1 MSITK
6 ITTPE
11 LLDFPNDSISSANTS
26 GTIIPKGYTA
36 LCTFPG
42 SNANVA
48 LYTMDGNADDS
59 CGSLNLTNNNSVTF
73 TANSPWGGSYQSA
86 DFDGSNYLSYGV
98 GLGAS
103 ADRTR
108 SLWINIDTIPGGF
121 CTLIYIG
128 DAGANENY
136 EVLSLQSSG
145 KVRFQG
151 RYGATTTSEIETG
164 SALSTGTWYHIAWV
178 YKGSSQLLYLNGV
191 LVNTCG
197 NTGGSG
203 TSSGTCPSVTNTL
216 TAGITHIAA
225 WRDGSTVYDGKIAQ
239 VRFYNQAL
247 TPGQIVDLYNESLTT
262 YYRPTTSLNAGEFRY
277 NEQLGYVEYYD
288 SSNWQQIADEYI
300 SGQPT
305 TCICNYPSNT
315 MPIALY
321 QLDDVTETCGGWNSA
336 TNVGSATFTSGKF
349 GDALTLTGGQYLTLS
364 DTWTYDNNFSCSVW
378 VYMDS
383 IAMNG
388 TYPGIVGFWGTG
400 GYDWMIEFDNYVAS
414 PVFNLVMYTSSS
426 SQRAGAPQ
434 NPSATPLAINTWY
447 HIVVTASST
456 EGKKIYL
463 NGTLET
469 TNANTSG
476 LLNNYSDDN
485 RIGSS
490 RWGSTTD
497 WDGKI
502 DQLRFYDGVLTAT
515 QVTELYNE
523 VVCN

>member
-11 LLDFPNDSISSANTS
+11 LLDFPNDSTSSANTS
-26 GTIIPKGYTA
+26 GTVIPKGYTA

-164 SALSTGTWYHIAWV
+164 SALSTSTWYHIAWV
-178 YKGSSQLLYLNGV
+178 YEGSSQLLYLNGV

-203 TSSGTCPSVTNTL
+203 TSNSVCPSVTNTL

-247 TPGQIVDLYNESLTT
+247 NGDQIAELYNENLTT

-288 SSNWQQIADEYI
+288 GSTWLQIADEYI
-300 SGQPT
+300 SDQPT
-305 TCICNYPSNT
+305 TCICNYPITST
-315 MPIALY
+315 ALY
-321 QLDDVTETCGGWNSA
+321 QFNDNLINTCGSPTGAGTDITYGTGQFNNAVDFNGSTSRIVLGNQTWFNAGDYSVSFWMRNEGNDSDYQMIVSQRTSSDA
-336 TNVGSATFTSGKF
+336 GSPINISMYGVSYGSNNGMLYFNVGGSYFVSNT
-349 GDALTLTGGQYLTLS
+349 ALS
-364 DTWTYDNNFSCSVW
+364 KD
-378 VYMDS
+378 
-383 IAMNG
+383 
-388 TYPGIVGFWGTG
+388 
-400 GYDWMIEFDNYVAS
+400 
-414 PVFNLVMYTSSS
+414 
-426 SQRAGAPQ
+426 
-434 NPSATPLAINTWY
+434 TWY
-447 HIVVTASST
+447 HLVFTIVA
-456 EGKKIYL
+456 GGNMNIYI
-463 NGTLET
+463 
-469 TNANTSG
+469 
-476 LLNNYSDDN
+476 NNVLDSN
-485 RIGSS
+485 
-490 RWGSTTD
+490 STTESTTRPTPTTQNLSIGANGGTFEYPFN
-497 WDGKI
+497 GKI
-502 DQLRFYDGVLTAT
+502 DQFRVFNSALTST
-515 QVTELYNE
+515 QVSELYNE

>member
-103 ADRTR
+103 ANRTR
-108 SLWINIDTIPGGF
+108 SLWINIDTIPGSF

-151 RYGATTTSEIETG
+151 RYGAITTSEIETG

-178 YKGSSQLLYLNGV
+178 YEGSSQLLYLNGV

-203 TSSGTCPSVTNTL
+203 TSTGTCPSVTNTL

-305 TCICNYPSNT
+305 SCICNYPTNT
-315 MPIALY
+315 TPIALY
-321 QLDDVTETCGGWNSA
+321 ELNDLTDTCGSWSNA

-349 GDALTLTGGQYLTLS
+349 GNALTLNGSSQYLTLS
-364 DTWTYDNNFSCSVW
+364 DTWIYSNNFSCSVW
-378 VYMDS
+378 VYIHDFTPGS
-383 IAMNG
+383 
-388 TYPGIVGFWGTG
+388 TSYPMVLGFWGSG
-400 GYDWMIEFDNYVAS
+400 SYAWFIEVDGTV
-414 PVFNLVMYTSSS
+414 PEFNAYMYGPALRIGSTS
-426 SQRAGAPQ
+426 
-434 NPSATPLAINTWY
+434 TLALNTWY
-447 HIVVTASST
+447 HIVFTTSST
-456 EGKKIYL
+456 DGKKFYL
-463 NGTLET
+463 NGVLEGNNVDTQDAT
-469 TNANTSG
+469 TTTPNANF
-476 LLNNYSDDN
+476 
-485 RIGSS
+485 IGQST
-490 RWGSTTD
+490 WGSD
-497 WDGKI
+497 YFDGQI
-502 DQLRFYDGVLTAT
+502 DQLRFYNSVLTQT

-523 VVCN
+523 VICN